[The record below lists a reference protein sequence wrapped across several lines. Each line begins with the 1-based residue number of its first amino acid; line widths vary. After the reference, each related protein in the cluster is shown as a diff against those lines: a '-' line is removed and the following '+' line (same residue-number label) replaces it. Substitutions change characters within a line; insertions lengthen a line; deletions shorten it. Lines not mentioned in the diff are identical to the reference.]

1 VLGVRLLLHAISLAS
16 AAEDSGGAGGG
27 EEEAARQC
35 DHREG
40 GEQEGGQQEGGEQE
54 AARQSGSS
62 IAADMAGG
70 WVIWT
75 VDNRS
80 LLLSAQAMVCSVSI
94 CAFVRVKQV
103 NGVPGVCRC
112 CCNP

>member
-16 AAEDSGGAGGG
+16 AAEDSGGAGGE

-40 GEQEGGQQEGGEQE
+40 GEEE
-54 AARQSGSS
+54 AARQGGSS

-70 WVIWT
+70 LIWT

-112 CCNP
+112 CCNPQGSVKAKAL

>member
-16 AAEDSGGAGGG
+16 AADSGGAGGG

-40 GEQEGGQQEGGEQE
+40 GEQE
-54 AARQSGSS
+54 AARQGGSS

-70 WVIWT
+70 LIWT
-75 VDNRS
+75 VDSRS